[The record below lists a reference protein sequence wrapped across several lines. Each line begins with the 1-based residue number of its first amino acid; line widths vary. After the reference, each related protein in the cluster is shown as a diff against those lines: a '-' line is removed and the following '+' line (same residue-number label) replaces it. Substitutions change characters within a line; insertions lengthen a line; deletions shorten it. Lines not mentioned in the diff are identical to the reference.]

1 MTPTSSEKCIAFL
14 DLLFAL
20 SESKLKIVY
29 KLKWRVALLHYSF
42 FNPEHANH
50 LFVSGQMLR
59 KSELCFAEKDFEDYS
74 SQIGSWFLKIIFRK
88 TYWEGNGKG

>member
-20 SESKLKIVY
+20 SESKLKTVY